1 MPAYKN
7 QLSKKQYLNSGPSL
21 TPLRRFI
28 LSFSIGRKKP
38 NERGVSRYF
47 LQIFLFFLPLSAC
60 ALRVYERSGFRMGH
74 ASKPRGVLVVLI
86 VNKRGAPSAAV
97 GRRSQTKIERTLHTS
112 GENFHS
118 RIQSISR
125 AEQIFWNP
133 TRRLITTPEIEI
145 SAVRSWN
152 DAFQSLLLK
161 ETIQG

>member
-1 MPAYKN
+1 MKEVYPGISYKFPFPFF
-7 QLSKKQYLNSGPSL
+7 LSLPVSGQASGWGAAPL
-21 TPLRRFI
+21 TP
-28 LSFSIGRKKP
+28 G
-38 NERGVSRYF
+38 
-47 LQIFLFFLPLSAC
+47 AC
-60 ALRVYERSGFRMGH
+60 
-74 ASKPRGVLVVLI
+74 VLVVLI

-145 SAVRSWN
+145 SAVRSKLIAQRN
-152 DAFQSLLLK
+152 HSRVALNIKGYLYY
-161 ETIQG
+161 I